1 MPFGFH
7 GLDLVV
13 ILVIALLIFGPKKLP
28 EMGASIGKS
37 IKEFQKGMKEV
48 TGHKNDDDDD
58 DDEVE
63 AKPVSSK
70 DMKKLKGKVSSEP
83 APKSSVSEMSSPAES
98 WESTKPEQ
106 PVEHVSPEVPAEVTE
121 TPIK

>member
-37 IKEFQKGMKEV
+37 IKEFRKGMSELSAP
-48 TGHKNDDDDD
+48 KNDDDDD
-58 DDEVE
+58 E
-63 AKPVSSK
+63 AKLPVSAK
-70 DMKKLKGKVSSEP
+70 DMNKLKSS
-83 APKSSVSEMSSPAES
+83 AA
-98 WESTKPEQ
+98 T
-106 PVEHVSPEVPAEVTE
+106 HEVVTE
-121 TPIK
+121 TTQAEASSTEAKVE